1 MIGLTAACE
10 ADMLPCERVYLTQTA
25 KIKLIDS
32 QIEGNNIGSLQP
44 ISLEEFMKDNGA
56 QARLAYIDK
65 DQEEMFRKEAEK
77 YDYDVYLNEKGSAKL
92 ADLQSKDLLLVTE

>member
-1 MIGLTAACE
+1 
-10 ADMLPCERVYLTQTA
+10 
-25 KIKLIDS
+25 
-32 QIEGNNIGSLQP
+32 
-44 ISLEEFMKDNGA
+44 MKDNGA

-65 DQEEMFRKEAEK
+65 DQEEMFRKEAKK